1 MNVATFSFVVV
12 AAAVGVV
19 AIVVAAGGVG
29 RVRVAQDVAKEIHL
43 VCCVYDI

>member
-1 MNVATFSFVVV
+1 VDVATFSFVGV
-12 AAAVGVV
+12 AAGVVV
-19 AIVVAAGGVG
+19 AIVVVAGGVG

>member
-1 MNVATFSFVVV
+1 VNVATFSFVV
-12 AAAVGVV
+12 AAGVV
-19 AIVVAAGGVG
+19 AIVVAVGGVG